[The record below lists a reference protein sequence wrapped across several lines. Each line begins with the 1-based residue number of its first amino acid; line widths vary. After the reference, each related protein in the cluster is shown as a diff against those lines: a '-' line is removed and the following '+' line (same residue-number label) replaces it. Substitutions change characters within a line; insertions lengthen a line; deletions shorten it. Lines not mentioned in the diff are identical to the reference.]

1 MYKLLIV
8 DDEEMV
14 RDGLRDIINYLQ
26 IEHIDH
32 ILTAKDGADALSIIT
47 AEQPQIILTDLN
59 MPTLSGIDMIKQI
72 PQPQNHK
79 VIVISG
85 YDDFHLV
92 KESFKLGVRDYLL
105 KPAHSEDLIEV
116 LNKVIHELQQE
127 EQQYKQGESDKKL
140 TQMERVSR
148 SMNWVIQS
156 AEQDEHAFERVFKEL
171 GFSLPYKATV
181 AAILSLHH
189 SASNAESI
197 GINWDQYL
205 ITPDVEHLHMKL
217 YSFYNR
223 HNDLV
228 VWINFDEQ
236 QHTIVTIKQVLQRFI
251 QSNSQ
256 LSIVIA
262 IGKTVSQTTAL
273 AEAYQSALDVLRYK
287 LTAHQQSIIVY
298 DDTLN
303 RTESKMEYSDLRN
316 LAEMIDMGHKD
327 QVLPFIQKYFNDETL
342 SKSTIESI
350 QNNYDTILQIIG
362 WLSNQKQDFST
373 FERSEQLRLYLISCI
388 LHMIDARV
396 SLIRS
401 CDIVEI
407 AKKYVQD
414 QLLNEINMAV
424 IANHCNVSYTYFSKV
439 FKESTGVNFQDYV
452 TMKRMEYAK
461 EALNGINVKIYDVAV
476 ALGYSN
482 PKNFTRVFKN
492 YYGLSP
498 KEYQK
503 MMK

>member
-1 MYKLLIV
+1 
-8 DDEEMV
+8 
-14 RDGLRDIINYLQ
+14 
-26 IEHIDH
+26 
-32 ILTAKDGADALSIIT
+32 
-47 AEQPQIILTDLN
+47 
-59 MPTLSGIDMIKQI
+59 
-72 PQPQNHK
+72 
-79 VIVISG
+79 
-85 YDDFHLV
+85 
-92 KESFKLGVRDYLL
+92 
-105 KPAHSEDLIEV
+105 
-116 LNKVIHELQQE
+116 
-127 EQQYKQGESDKKL
+127 
-140 TQMERVSR
+140 
-148 SMNWVIQS
+148 
-156 AEQDEHAFERVFKEL
+156 
-171 GFSLPYKATV
+171 
-181 AAILSLHH
+181 
-189 SASNAESI
+189 
-197 GINWDQYL
+197 
-205 ITPDVEHLHMKL
+205 
-217 YSFYNR
+217 
-223 HNDLV
+223 
-228 VWINFDEQ
+228 
-236 QHTIVTIKQVLQRFI
+236 
-251 QSNSQ
+251 
-256 LSIVIA
+256 
-262 IGKTVSQTTAL
+262 
-273 AEAYQSALDVLRYK
+273 
-287 LTAHQQSIIVY
+287 
-298 DDTLN
+298 
-303 RTESKMEYSDLRN
+303 MEYSDLRN